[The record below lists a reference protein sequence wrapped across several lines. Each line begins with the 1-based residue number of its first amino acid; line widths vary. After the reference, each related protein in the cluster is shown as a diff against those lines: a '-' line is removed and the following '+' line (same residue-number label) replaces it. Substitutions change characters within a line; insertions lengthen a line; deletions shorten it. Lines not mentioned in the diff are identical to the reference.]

1 MSQTTNRAIPVM
13 FYVVSEKLEWAMKGN
28 GAIKPSRGKLYGTFA
43 TAESAAQFVGTF
55 PFLQQANM
63 RIVEQ

>member
-55 PFLQQANM
+55 PSLQQANM